1 MNTNQ
6 TLALLAASAL
16 ITIPTGASAQF
27 GRAPSG
33 SYTQSCQAIQTD
45 ANGYL
50 SAECRA
56 DAQGRYRWSAI
67 YAPQCRGDI
76 SNRSGMLYCDGAT
89 ATGGEYVAGSPE
101 RGASTGEQVVGAI
114 LGSIFG
120 VPAAQT
126 QDQDLYA
133 PGYRYPMFG
142 QSGYGDPRF
151 DPRFARGGWGF
162 GAPAGQ
168 FMAISQRRDW
178 LEDRITQAVR
188 QRSLSQ
194 AEATRLR
201 SELADIVRLETTYR
215 SNAFTTAERQDLDRR
230 FDTLAARIMISG
242 QQETWMP
249 ISERRS
255 DVERRIDEALRRRDI
270 TPQEAGRLRADFED
284 LVRLEATYRQGG
296 LTAIEQS
303 ELDRRFEVIDD
314 RLDGGGPGR
323 GPWLPMA
330 DRQTEVYTGI
340 DAALRDRRI
349 TTQEAARLRTEF
361 QAIMRLE
368 QSYGPGR
375 PSRTEQDELDR
386 RFDIIAD
393 RIGLDWAGQPDR
405 WRPLASRQTEV
416 NAGIEQ
422 EAARL
427 RAEFQDLLRLETTY
441 RQGGLTA
448 VEQAELQRR
457 FGLLADRI
465 GLRDSDRADEWVAI
479 GQRQPNLA
487 TRIDA
492 GVRNGAISALEA
504 AQLRSEYQSLLRLE
518 TTYGQGGLTV
528 SEQADLDSRYDSLR
542 QRIRSER

>member
-1 MNTNQ
+1 MNTTQ

-16 ITIPTGASAQF
+16 ITIPTGANAQF
-27 GRAPSG
+27 GRAPTG

-76 SNRSGMLYCDGAT
+76 SNRSGMLYCEGAT
-89 ATGGEYVAGSPE
+89 ATGGEYVNSAAP
-101 RGASTGEQVVGAI
+101 STGEQVFGAI

-120 VPAAQT
+120 VPAAQ
-126 QDQDLYA
+126 DQDLYA
-133 PGYRYPMFG
+133 PGYRYPMYG

-178 LEDRITQAVR
+178 LEDRINEAVR

-201 SELADIVRLETTYR
+201 SELAEIVRLETTYR

-230 FDTLAARIMISG
+230 FDTLAARITISA
-242 QQETWMP
+242 QQETWTP

-255 DVERRIDEALRRRDI
+255 DVERRIDEALRQRDI
-270 TPQEAGRLRADFED
+270 TPQEAARLRADFED

-296 LTAIEQS
+296 LTAVELS

-340 DAALRDRRI
+340 DDALRDRRI
-349 TTQEAARLRTEF
+349 TTQDAARLRTEF

-393 RIGLDWAGQPDR
+393 RIGLDRAGQPDR
-405 WRPLASRQTEV
+405 WRPLANRQTEV
-416 NAGIEQ
+416 YAGIEQ

-427 RAEFQDLLRLETTY
+427 RTEFQDLLRLETAY
-441 RQGGLTA
+441 GQGGLTA

-457 FGLLADRI
+457 FDVLADRI
-465 GLRDSDRADEWVAI
+465 GLRSEDRPGEWIAI
-479 GQRQPNLA
+479 GLRTPNLL

-492 GVRNGAISALEA
+492 GLRNGAISVQEA
-504 AQLRSEYQSLLRLE
+504 AQLRSEYQGLLRLE
-518 TTYGQGGLTV
+518 TTYNQGGLTA
-528 SEQADLDSRYDSLR
+528 SERADLDSRYESLR
-542 QRIRSER
+542 QRIRTERR